1 MSAGADGAFAMTIS
15 YRWRVVAGVF
25 VVLMASSG
33 FGFYN
38 LAVYMNAL
46 AEQRDFA
53 VADLSGAIAA
63 LFVATG
69 IAGLGVG
76 RLMAVWSVRW
86 IMLAGAA
93 CGGVA
98 LSLIG
103 HAQTIWQV
111 WLLYAAF
118 GVGNAAVSLIP
129 ATTVVTRWF
138 PHRDRSVALSVA
150 STGLSVGGVTLT
162 PASALVLQHF
172 GVDAAM
178 PWFGALFFL
187 VIAPIAWTLRDWP
200 DEPRAGHAPAPPD
213 AAAVR
218 AALRSRFFVGAAV
231 AWVLAMGAQVGVIAH
246 IFNHAD
252 KAAGAAVAS
261 SAVSVLAACS
271 IMGRLIG
278 GVVVKRFPIRAFTLL
293 NMFAQGLGIAALAF
307 GETPAALLIA
317 AACFGLTV
325 GNLLMLQPLLM
336 AEAFGVRDYPR
347 IYSVANLTMTAGI
360 AGGPLLMGV
369 LHDLHSY
376 LPAFLAASGAS
387 FLALGAFCAAGAL
400 PSPYAAMNAPRR

>member
-1 MSAGADGAFAMTIS
+1 MGTAADGAFAMTIS

-46 AEQRDFA
+46 AEQRAFA
-53 VADLSGAIAA
+53 VADLSAAIAA

-76 RLMAVWSVRW
+76 RLMAIWSVRW

-93 CGGVA
+93 CGGLA
-98 LSLIG
+98 LSLMG
-103 HAQTIWQV
+103 HAQAIWQV
-111 WLLYAAF
+111 WLLYAVF

-138 PHRDRSVALSVA
+138 PGRDRAVALSVA
-150 STGLSVGGVTLT
+150 STGLSVGGVALT
-162 PASALVLQHF
+162 PASALVLQRF
-172 GVDAAM
+172 GVEAAM
-178 PWFGALFFL
+178 PWFGAVFFL
-187 VIAPIAWTLRDWP
+187 VIAPISLTLRDWP
-200 DEPRAGHAPAPPD
+200 EDPRAPPAAAPD

-231 AWVLAMGAQVGVIAH
+231 AYVLAMGSQVGVIAH

-252 KAAGAAVAS
+252 KAAGGAVAS
-261 SAVSVLAACS
+261 AAVSVLAGCS
-271 IMGRLIG
+271 IVGRLVG

-307 GETPAALLIA
+307 GESPAALLVA

-360 AGGPLLMGV
+360 AGGPLLMGM

-387 FLALGAFCAAGAL
+387 FLALGVFQAAGAL
-400 PSPYAAMNAPRR
+400 PSPYAPLNEARR